1 MGQRSRLYKAKR
13 LLTISIIANLLFFI
27 IGIVVSFITNST
39 ALLADA
45 IDSLFNML
53 ISLIVLVGILLSAR
67 FVMET
72 RNLSYF
78 KIEILSAFTVA
89 ILALAFAG
97 FLIYNSINKLYTGYI
112 LKEVELGLIFSLV
125 FGLASSIITYQ
136 KYKLSKRYGLLS
148 LRADSLNSIKDTLS
162 SFIAFIGILLSTYS
176 SVVFDVI
183 AAIIIALILAS
194 AFLPVIRES
203 SMILVDAFNDP
214 NLRNKIE
221 ELAKGLPYINRVLAV
236 NFRRLGYRLAIEI
249 ELEVDGDV
257 SVEDFHETMKK
268 YEERIKNKFTNVA
281 KVLIIVK
288 QVTQ

>member
-112 LKEVELGLIFSLV
+112 LKEVELGLVFSLV
-125 FGLASSIITYQ
+125 FGIASSIITYQ

-214 NLRNKIE
+214 NLRYKIE

-257 SVEDFHETMKK
+257 SVEDFHEIMKK